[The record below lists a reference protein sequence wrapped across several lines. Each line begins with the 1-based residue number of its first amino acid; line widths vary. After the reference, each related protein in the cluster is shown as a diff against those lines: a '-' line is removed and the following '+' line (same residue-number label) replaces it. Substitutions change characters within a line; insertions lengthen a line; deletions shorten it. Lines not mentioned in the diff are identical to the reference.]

1 MTAILVIL
9 MVVSIFAI
17 DALKLYIKRRR
28 GETPVPEAI
37 PAFSAVRFPKGLF
50 LGENHA
56 WARLTELGEMKVGLD
71 ELLTQ
76 ALGYVD
82 EVEVAPAGT
91 QVRKGDHLATITR
104 LGHKVEVTS
113 PLDGTVVAV
122 NDNVINEPYG
132 VHQDPYGRG
141 WLATVWP
148 TEHTEALR
156 DLKVGDRA
164 SAWLGHEIQRPPA
177 RAPNWSAPWRPTV
190 PIPSSARPAAWTR
203 PAGRRSRRNS
213 HGFRNTDGGGLEK
226 REARKGLPS
235 HILASISTKSGFD
248 GAPRLHVF
256 VHRLVIH
263 TLQCSETSY
272 PMMASTPYLR
282 PTV

>member
-156 DLKVGDRA
+156 DLKVGERD
-164 SAWLGHEIQRPPA
+164 SARLGHAIQRFTDFLTA
-177 RAPNWSAPWRPTV
+177 RTSPELVGAL
-190 PIPSSARPAAWTR
+190 AA
-203 PAGRRSRRNS
+203 
-213 HGFRNTDGGGLEK
+213 
-226 REARKGLPS
+226 
-235 HILASISTKSGFD
+235 D
-248 GAPRLHVF
+248 GAHPL
-256 VHRLVIH
+256 IGAA
-263 TLQCSETSY
+263 CSLDEAGWEAFEKEFARI
-272 PMMASTPYLR
+272 P
-282 PTV
+282 